1 MRIGVAATPDVALP
15 TLNWLLT
22 SSHEL
27 FCVIS
32 QPDRPAGRGKQVS
45 PSSVS
50 EWALGHNVRLLRPES
65 SAELIGVIDELDVV
79 ITIGYGVILPR
90 TVLVLPRHGFI
101 NLHFSLLPAFRGAAP
116 VQRAIE
122 NGEVETGVSVFLLDQ
137 GMDTGPIYR
146 KEKIVIEKEW
156 RTQEVLSALA
166 ILGPRVIDETLNDIA
181 LGVEPVAQ
189 NGAISYAKK
198 ISKTEALIDWHLDAE
213 IIVRKIRAFYPA
225 PGAWTNW
232 RGESFKINQA
242 RVADLALTSGEI
254 SSANNEIYV
263 GCGGSRSV
271 VLVSVVPSGKREMTA
286 QEWYR
291 GAKLSIGATFG

>member
-27 FCVIS
+27 CCVIS

-254 SSANNEIYV
+254 SYSNNEIYV